1 MSQWIFIYKWPSPVS
16 GIQQPTTSARL
27 RRGPASTHLRRRL
40 VFIICQCSLRHQSVG
55 SLRSVNSL
63 HHQSVGS
70 LRQINSLRHQSV
82 AFINQGSLQLSAG
95 HVSVRTFA
103 DYSSVNGLRRSVP
116 LTRIGLHQSITFVSL
131 WPSSFWAF
139 VSHGLR
145 SSISGFHLSLVFSSL
160 RHWLVFVTHW
170 TSSVG
175 SLRHSTA
182 FAC

>member
-1 MSQWIFIYKWPSPVS
+1 MSKWIFIYKWPSPVS

-27 RRGPASTHLRRRL
+27 RRRPASAHLRRRL

-55 SLRSVNSL
+55 SLRSV
-63 HHQSVGS
+63 
-70 LRQINSLRHQSV
+70 NSLRHQSV

-103 DYSSVNGLRRSVP
+103 DYSSINGLRRSVP

-145 SSISGFHLSLVFSSL
+145 SSISGFHLSLVFSIL